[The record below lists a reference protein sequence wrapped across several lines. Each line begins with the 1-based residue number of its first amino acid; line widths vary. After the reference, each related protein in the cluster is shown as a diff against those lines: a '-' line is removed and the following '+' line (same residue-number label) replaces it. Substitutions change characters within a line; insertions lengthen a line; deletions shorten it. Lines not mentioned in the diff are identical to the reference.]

1 MVAGGSKP
9 KAGSKRKATFQAG
22 GKGGGGVSAKK
33 HAGPGRKSK
42 TVPKGTRG
50 AQTQKRSQP

>member
-1 MVAGGSKP
+1 MAGGSKP
-9 KAGSKRKATFQAG
+9 KPGSKRAVTFQAG
-22 GKGGGGVSAKK
+22 AKKGGGVNTKK
-33 HAGPGRKSK
+33 HAGPGRASK